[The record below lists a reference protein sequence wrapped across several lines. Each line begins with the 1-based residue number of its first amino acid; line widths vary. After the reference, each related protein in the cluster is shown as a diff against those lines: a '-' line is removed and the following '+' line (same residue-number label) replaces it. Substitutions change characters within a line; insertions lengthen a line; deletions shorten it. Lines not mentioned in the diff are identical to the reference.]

1 MLNGIIEYPKL
12 FLVNYFSELRTE
24 IDRSFAKKQLM
35 HQSDHF
41 ILKTTNKKW
50 NEFIQKIDLYEAE
63 LLQNLKNLKTN
74 DLTHLHEEKIFKM
87 LFANRTVVFL
97 NNINEN
103 SEKLLYIS
111 NEYIGKYGIDYLKQ
125 R

>member
-87 LFANRTVVFL
+87 LFSNRTVVFL